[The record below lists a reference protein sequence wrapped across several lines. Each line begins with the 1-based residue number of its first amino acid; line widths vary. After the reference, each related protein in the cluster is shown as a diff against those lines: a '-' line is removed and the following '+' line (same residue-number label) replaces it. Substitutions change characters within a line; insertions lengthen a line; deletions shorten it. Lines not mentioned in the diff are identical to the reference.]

1 MNWLTNFVKPKLSA
15 LVKRK
20 DVPENL
26 WQNCPSCGS
35 MIHHKDLKENLRV
48 CNTCNHHFRMSADDR
63 IELLFSKDET
73 EEIELDKISDD
84 PLNFS
89 DKKKYKDRLKEYR
102 KKTKREDAFILLNTK
117 IGQSNIVCGLM
128 NFAFMGGSMGRAV
141 GGAIVKGAQTALE
154 NKCPFVI
161 FTSSGGARMQEG
173 IISLMQMPRTV
184 AAVELL
190 NQNNIPYI
198 VVLTEPT
205 TGGVTASFAM
215 LGDITI
221 AEQGST
227 IGFAGKRVIQDTIRE
242 ELPID
247 FQKAEY
253 LKEHGMVDIVC
264 HRKDLKKNLEKV
276 INHIT

>member
-63 IELLFSKDET
+63 IELLFSTDET
-73 EEIELDKISDD
+73 QEIELDKISDD
-84 PLNFS
+84 PLNFT

-154 NKCPFVI
+154 KKCPFVI

-205 TGGVTASFAM
+205 TGLS
-215 LGDITI
+215 LI
-221 AEQGST
+221 
-227 IGFAGKRVIQDTIRE
+227 
-242 ELPID
+242 
-247 FQKAEY
+247 
-253 LKEHGMVDIVC
+253 
-264 HRKDLKKNLEKV
+264 
-276 INHIT
+276 HI